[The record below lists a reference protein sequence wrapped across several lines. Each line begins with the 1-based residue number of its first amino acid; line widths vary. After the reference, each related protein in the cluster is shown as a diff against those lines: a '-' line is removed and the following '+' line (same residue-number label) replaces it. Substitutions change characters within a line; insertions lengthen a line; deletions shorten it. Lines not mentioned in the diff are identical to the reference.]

1 MNFVGLDPMTSP
13 VDNAINI
20 FLVSR
25 NIVLYYVFFIKS
37 LCISKNS
44 LLSVG
49 LKSTEKKFKRPFN
62 LTFFHIISCKI
73 F

>member
-1 MNFVGLDPMTSP
+1 MTSP

-25 NIVLYYVFFIKS
+25 NIDLYYVFFIKS
-37 LCISKNS
+37 LCMSKIS

-49 LKSTEKKFKRPFN
+49 LKSTEKNLNVLFTRCVSFISEPFV
-62 LTFFHIISCKI
+62 F
-73 F
+73 